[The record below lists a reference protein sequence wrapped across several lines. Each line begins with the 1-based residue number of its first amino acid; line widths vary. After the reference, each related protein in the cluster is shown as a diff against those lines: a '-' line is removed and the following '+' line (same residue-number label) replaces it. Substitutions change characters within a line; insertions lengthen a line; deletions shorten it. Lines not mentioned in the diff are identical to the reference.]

1 MIKTLLA
8 QLKQYRSASILA
20 PVFTV
25 GEVLM
30 EVLIPFVTASIID
43 KGIEAGNIQ
52 QVYFYGG
59 IMLAM
64 AFLSLAFGVLA
75 GKYAAK
81 ASSGFA
87 CNLRDGIYEKVQSF
101 AFSNIDKYSTAGL
114 VTRMT
119 TDVTNLQNAYQMILR
134 IAVRAPLMLI
144 CSMFMCFFISVKLS
158 TIFLVAIVVLA
169 AALGF
174 IMVRT
179 IPVFARVFHKYD
191 DLNASV
197 QENVS
202 AIRVVKA
209 FVREEHENEKF
220 QKAAKNLYDL
230 FVKAESILALNNP
243 VMMTVIY
250 GCILAISWFG
260 ARFIVSGSLSTGNL
274 TSLFSYVMSVLM
286 SLMMLSMIFVMITMS
301 AASGRRIA
309 EVLNEVP
316 DMSEPDQPEQT
327 VADGSIDFNHVSF
340 SYKHG
345 SGEQTL
351 EDIDLHIRAGETI
364 GIIGG
369 TGSGKSSLVS
379 LVSRLY
385 DVDSGSVCVGG
396 KDVRSYDTETLRNQ
410 VAVVLQK
417 NVLFSGTILENLRWG
432 KEDATEDECA
442 EACRQACADEFIER
456 FPDGYHTWIEQGGSN
471 VSGGQKQRLCIA
483 RALLKKPKILIL
495 DDSTSAVDSVHLNIR
510 SVARGDVISTP
521 YSVLFHEYGHMTDY
535 LIARSGGYGRYSA
548 YSELFQGFDSSGNA
562 IMHRSSSGGLLGRTA
577 KKELEGHLSRI
588 RRYDPN
594 MTRDQ
599 AADRLISEAMSKY
612 SMRDRS
618 DISDMFEGAGIGK
631 AYPLGSGH
639 GTNYWS
645 GRDSGKEIFAEI
657 TSAEAAHPGSLMA
670 IKEYFPKTY
679 KVYQD
684 MLKARKKK

>member
-1 MIKTLLA
+1 M
-8 QLKQYRSASILA
+8 
-20 PVFTV
+20 
-25 GEVLM
+25 
-30 EVLIPFVTASIID
+30 
-43 KGIEAGNIQ
+43 
-52 QVYFYGG
+52 
-59 IMLAM
+59 
-64 AFLSLAFGVLA
+64 
-75 GKYAAK
+75 
-81 ASSGFA
+81 
-87 CNLRDGIYEKVQSF
+87 
-101 AFSNIDKYSTAGL
+101 
-114 VTRMT
+114 
-119 TDVTNLQNAYQMILR
+119 
-134 IAVRAPLMLI
+134 
-144 CSMFMCFFISVKLS
+144 
-158 TIFLVAIVVLA
+158 
-169 AALGF
+169 
-174 IMVRT
+174 
-179 IPVFARVFHKYD
+179 
-191 DLNASV
+191 
-197 QENVS
+197 S

-483 RALLKKPKILIL
+483 RTLLKKPKILIL
-495 DDSTSAVDSVHLNIR
+495 DDSTSAVDTATDAKIRAAFAKKIPGTTKLIVAQRISSVQDADRIL
-510 SVARGDVISTP
+510 
-521 YSVLFHEYGHMTDY
+521 VLD
-535 LIARSGGYGRYSA
+535 GGKIN
-548 YSELFQGFDSSGNA
+548 GFDSHENFSRPTRSTARSMRRRPRAAA
-562 IMHRSSSGGLLGRTA
+562 ILIS
-577 KKELEGHLSRI
+577 LSRKERKVFRHDYTEKRKNE
-588 RRYDPN
+588 RRP
-594 MTRDQ
+594 
-599 AADRLISEAMSKY
+599 AAPCHAT
-612 SMRDRS
+612 
-618 DISDMFEGAGIGK
+618 GAGVHAQG
-631 AYPLGSGH
+631 LQVFLLCG
-639 GTNYWS
+639 
-645 GRDSGKEIFAEI
+645 GRVHPRFGAGDPPGDLVYAE
-657 TSAEAAHPGSLMA
+657 P
-670 IKEYFPKTY
+670 
-679 KVYQD
+679 D
-684 MLKARKKK
+684 